1 MKHCKE
7 WDLMRWTMCQ
17 LVQDFFHP
25 LYVKISEMG
34 LQKWWGIPH
43 TMNMVER
50 GKYDMEYYYGILY
63 PNPPTML
70 GIHASSCSH
79 WFYCLH
85 MDTDNYSL
93 RFHDPLHLYR
103 KISMNSFK
111 ILSWKQSPWFRSFF
125 CRNGR
130 QLKVPGDQ
138 RDAIHQGPANLTTA
152 LGFLLASAED
162 MEEILPAGGIVF
174 PCFSCGLWSMCPWA
188 HPHTCTEKILEE
200 T

>member
-1 MKHCKE
+1 
-7 WDLMRWTMCQ
+7 
-17 LVQDFFHP
+17 
-25 LYVKISEMG
+25 
-34 LQKWWGIPH
+34 
-43 TMNMVER
+43 
-50 GKYDMEYYYGILY
+50 
-63 PNPPTML
+63 
-70 GIHASSCSH
+70 
-79 WFYCLH
+79 

-111 ILSWKQSPWFRSFF
+111 ILSWKQYEAITLISVLFLQEW
-125 CRNGR
+125 R

-174 PCFSCGLWSMCPWA
+174 PCFSCGL
-188 HPHTCTEKILEE
+188 
-200 T
+200 

>member
-125 CRNGR
+125 CRNGGSWKCLGTSEMPFIRGRRIWRPPWGFYWRR
-130 QLKVPGDQ
+130 QRTWRRFCQLVG
-138 RDAIHQGPANLTTA
+138 
-152 LGFLLASAED
+152 
-162 MEEILPAGGIVF
+162 
-174 PCFSCGLWSMCPWA
+174 
-188 HPHTCTEKILEE
+188 
-200 T
+200 